1 MDLQFMWMIFRTGI
15 ALVFVIFLIYISA
28 KYGGKKL
35 KNVQKGKF
43 IRIMERE
50 QLSKE
55 NSLLVV
61 KIGEKMY
68 VISSTSGKIEII
80 YELNDEEISKFKNRN
95 TIPEYK
101 SLKDFYTRS
110 GMEQLVKRA
119 SGKLALKKLIDKK
132 EDKWW
137 TVEIKSVL

>member
-1 MDLQFMWMIFRTGI
+1 MDLQFMWMIFRTVI
-15 ALVFVIFLIYISA
+15 ALLFVIFLIYISA
-28 KYGGKKL
+28 KYGGEKL
-35 KNVQKGKF
+35 KNVQRGKF

-61 KIGEKMY
+61 KIGEK
-68 VISSTSGKIEII
+68 VCVVSSTSGKIEIV
-80 YELNDEEISKFKNRN
+80 YELNEEEVSEFKNRN

-101 SLKDFYTRS
+101 NLKDFYRRS

-119 SGKLALKKLIDKK
+119 SSKLALRKLIDKK
-132 EDKWW
+132 EDK
-137 TVEIKSVL
+137 

>member
-1 MDLQFMWMIFRTGI
+1 MDLQFMWMIFRTVI
-15 ALVFVIFLIYISA
+15 ALLFVIFLIYISA
-28 KYGGKKL
+28 KYGGEKL

-61 KIGEKMY
+61 KIGEKMH
-68 VISSTSGKIEII
+68 VVSSASGKIEII
-80 YELNDEEISKFKNRN
+80 YELNEEEVSEFKNRS

-101 SLKDFYTRS
+101 NLKDFYTRS

-119 SGKLALKKLIDKK
+119 SGKLTLKKLIDKK
-132 EDKWW
+132 EDK
-137 TVEIKSVL
+137 